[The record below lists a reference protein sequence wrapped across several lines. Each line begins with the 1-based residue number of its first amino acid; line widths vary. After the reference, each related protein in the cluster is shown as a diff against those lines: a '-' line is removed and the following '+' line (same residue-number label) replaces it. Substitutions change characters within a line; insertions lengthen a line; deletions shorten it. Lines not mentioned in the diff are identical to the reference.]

1 MGEQDVS
8 QSSDAAELRRFT
20 QHLLTDLRAFQQMLD
35 DEMFETGVSRIG
47 AEQELFLVDR
57 YWRPAQNNLE
67 ILELIDDPRCTTE
80 LGRFNIEFNLDPLE
94 FSSDCLR
101 RLETDLNSLLNVV
114 REAAARLDTHVVQ
127 IGILPTL
134 EKRDL
139 TLSNMTPMERYYGLN
154 DAMNRLRGASYQLRI
169 KGRDELMITHDN
181 VMLEACN
188 TSFQVH
194 FQVSPADFARRYN
207 IAQAVAAPTLAG
219 ATNSPLL
226 FGRQLWRET
235 RIALFQQSIDTRPPT
250 PYLTEQQPRVSFGR
264 NWVRSSPVEIFQ
276 EDITR
281 FRVLMSREID
291 EDPFALLAQGTT
303 PKLRALTLHNGTVYR
318 WNRPC
323 YGVTGGRPHVRIEN
337 RVLPAGPTV
346 IDEVANA
353 AFWFGLMTGI
363 DKEYPDITEV
373 LDFEDARENLVAAA
387 RRGLGSHFAWPGH
400 GHVASHRLILDELLP
415 LARRGLAGVG
425 IDDADIERY
434 LDTIEARVESQF
446 TGSQWQ
452 VASLAEMRPRT
463 TEAERLA
470 AVVAGAVS
478 RQLEGEPV
486 HTWKP
491 ATVDEA
497 GDLRTQYQR
506 VGQLMTTD
514 LFTVNQDEVVDMVA
528 CVMNWKHI
536 RHVPVEDA
544 DRHLV
549 GLVTHRAL
557 LRLLTEVPDG
567 AHPVAV
573 SSIMTRDLIT
583 ANPETPT
590 IEALRTM
597 REHRISALPV
607 IDHDGHLVGIVTE
620 RDFMNI
626 ANQLLESYLKDAAT
640 PGRSR

>member
-1 MGEQDVS
+1 MGEFDVS
-8 QSSDAAELRRFT
+8 QPSDAEELRRFT
-20 QHLLTDLRAFQQMLD
+20 QHLLADLRAFQQMLD
-35 DEMFETGVSRIG
+35 DGMFETGVSRIG

-57 YWRPAQNNLE
+57 YWRPALNGLE
-67 ILELIDDPRCTTE
+67 VLELIDDDRCTTE
-80 LGRFNIEFNLDPLE
+80 LGRFNIEFNLDPLD

-101 RLETDLNSLLNVV
+101 RLETELDAMLLKV
-114 REAAARLDTHVVQ
+114 REAAARLDTHAVQ

-139 TLSNMTPMERYYGLN
+139 TVENMTPMDRYYALN
-154 DAMNRLRGASYQLRI
+154 EAMNRLRGRSYELRI

-207 IAQAVAAPTLAG
+207 IAQAVAAPNLAC

-235 RIALFQQSIDTRPPT
+235 RIALFQQSIDTRSAT

-264 NWVRSSPVEIFQ
+264 DWVKESPVEIFR

-291 EDPFALLAQGTT
+291 EDPFAVLAEGKA
-303 PKLRALTLHNGTVYR
+303 PRLRALTLHNGTVYR

-323 YGVTGGRPHVRIEN
+323 YGVTDGKPHVRIEN
-337 RVLPAGPTV
+337 RVLPSGPSTL
-346 IDEVANA
+346 DEVANA
-353 AFWFGLMTGI
+353 AFWFGMMTGI

-373 LDFEDARENLVAAA
+373 MDFQDARENFVAAA
-387 RRGLGSHFAWPGH
+387 RRGLGSHMAWPER
-400 GHVASHRLILDELLP
+400 GHVPSQRLILDELLP
-415 LARRGLAGVG
+415 MARRGLASVG
-425 IDDADIERY
+425 IDEADISRY
-434 LDTIEARVESQF
+434 LDTIEGRVESQF

-452 VASLAEMRPRT
+452 VDSVAGIDERT
-463 TEAERLA
+463 PEAERLA
-470 AVVAGAVS
+470 AVVAGAVA
-478 RQLEGEPV
+478 RQLEGDPV

-491 ATVDEA
+491 ATIDEA

-536 RHVPVEDA
+536 RHVPVEDGE
-544 DRHLV
+544 RRLV

-557 LRLLTEVPDG
+557 LRLLTESPEEKP
-567 AHPVAV
+567 HPVAV
-573 SSIMTRDLIT
+573 SSIMARDLIT
-583 ANPETPT
+583 VHPETPT
-590 IEALRTM
+590 IDAMRRM
-597 REHRISALPV
+597 RENRVSALPV
-607 IDHDGHLVGIVTE
+607 VDHDGYLVGIVSE
-620 RDFMNI
+620 RDFMGI
-626 ANQLLESYLKDAAT
+626 ASQLLESYLRDE
-640 PGRSR
+640 

>member
-1 MGEQDVS
+1 MGEYDVS
-8 QSSDAAELRRFT
+8 KPADAAELRRFT
-20 QHLLTDLRAFQQMLD
+20 QHLLADLRAFQQMLD
-35 DEMFETGVSRIG
+35 DDMFETGVSRIG

-67 ILELIDDPRCTTE
+67 VLELIDDPRCTTE
-80 LGRFNIEFNLDPLE
+80 LGRFNIEFNLDPLD
-94 FSSDCLR
+94 FSSDCLH
-101 RLETDLNSLLNVV
+101 RLENDLDSLLNVV
-114 REAAARLDTHVVQ
+114 REAAARLDTQVVQ
-127 IGILPTL
+127 MGILPTI

-139 TLSNMTPMERYYGLN
+139 TLASMTPMERYYGLN
-154 DAMNRLRGASYQLRI
+154 EAINRLRGASYDLRI

-235 RIALFQQSIDTRPPT
+235 RIALFQQSIDTRPT
-250 PYLTEQQPRVSFGR
+250 TAHLTEQPPRVSFGR
-264 NWVRSSPVEIFQ
+264 QWVESSPVEIFR

-291 EDPFALLAQGTT
+291 EDPFALLAEGKA
-303 PKLRALTLHNGTVYR
+303 PRLRALTLHNGTVYR

-323 YGVTGGRPHVRIEN
+323 YGVTEGRPHVRIEN
-337 RVLPAGPTV
+337 RVLPSGPTV
-346 IDEVANA
+346 VDEVANA
-353 AFWFGLMTGI
+353 AFWFGMMTGI
-363 DKEYPDITEV
+363 DREYPDITEV
-373 LDFEDARENLVAAA
+373 MDFEDARENLVAAA
-387 RRGLGSHFAWPGH
+387 RRGLGSVLAWPEH
-400 GHVASHRLILDELLP
+400 GHVSSQRLILDELLP

-425 IDDADIERY
+425 IDEADIARY
-434 LDTIEARVESQF
+434 LDIIEARVESQF

-452 VASLAEMRPRT
+452 VDSLAEMKDHT

-470 AVVAGAVS
+470 AVVAGAVR
-478 RQLEGEPV
+478 RQLDGTPV

-491 ATVDEA
+491 ASIEEA

-536 RHVPVEDA
+536 RHVPVEDG

-557 LRLLTEVPDG
+557 LRLLTDRPDRP
-567 AHPVAV
+567 HPVAV

-583 ANPETPT
+583 AHPETPT

-597 REHRISALPV
+597 RENRISAMPV
-607 IDHDGHLVGIVTE
+607 VDHDGHLVGIVTE
-620 RDFMNI
+620 RDFMGI
-626 ANQLLESYLKDAAT
+626 ATQLLEGYLKDA
-640 PGRSR
+640 

>member
-1 MGEQDVS
+1 MGEYDVS
-8 QSSDAAELRRFT
+8 QTSDADELRRFT

-35 DEMFETGVSRIG
+35 DDIFESGVSRIG

-57 YWRPAQNNLE
+57 HGRPAFNNLE
-67 ILELIDDPRCTTE
+67 VLELIDDPRCTTE
-80 LGRFNIEFNLDPLE
+80 LGRFNIEFNLDPLD
-94 FSSDCLR
+94 FSSNCLH
-101 RLETDLNSLLNVV
+101 RLENDLNSLLEVV
-114 REAAARLDTHVVQ
+114 REAAARLDTQVVQ

-139 TLSNMTPMERYYGLN
+139 TLDRMTPRERYYALN
-154 DAMNRLRGASYQLRI
+154 ESMNQLRGASFDLRI

-188 TSFQVH
+188 TSFQIH

-235 RIALFQQSIDTRPPT
+235 RIALFQQSIDTRSAT
-250 PYLTEQQPRVSFGR
+250 PYPSEQQPRVSFGR
-264 NWVRSSPVEIFQ
+264 DWVENSPVEIFR

-291 EDPFALLAQGTT
+291 EDPFELLAEGKA
-303 PKLRALTLHNGTVYR
+303 PRLRALTLHNGTVYR

-323 YGVTGGRPHVRIEN
+323 YGITDGRPHVRIEN
-337 RVLPAGPTV
+337 RVLPSGPTV
-346 IDEVANA
+346 LDEVANA

-363 DKEYPDITEV
+363 DKEYEDITKV
-373 LDFEDARENLVAAA
+373 MDFHDARENLVAAA
-387 RRGLGSHFAWPGH
+387 RRGLGSHMAWPEH
-400 GHVASHRLILDELLP
+400 GHVAAHQLILKELLP

-425 IDDADIERY
+425 IDEADIARY
-434 LDTIEARVESQF
+434 LDTIEARVESQL

-452 VASLAEMRPRT
+452 VDSLAAMRNRT
-463 TEAERLA
+463 TAAERLA
-470 AVVAGAVS
+470 AIVSGAVA
-478 RQLEGEPV
+478 RQIEGHPV

-491 ATVDEA
+491 ASIDEA
-497 GDLRTQYQR
+497 GDLRAQYQR

-514 LFTVNQDEVVDMVA
+514 VFTVNQDEVVDMVA

-536 RHVPVEDA
+536 RHVPVED
-544 DRHLV
+544 DERRLV

-557 LRLLTEVPDG
+557 LRLLSESSDSG
-567 AHPVAV
+567 AQPVAV
-573 SSIMTRDLIT
+573 SSIMARDLIT
-583 ANPETPT
+583 AHPETPS
-590 IEALRTM
+590 IEALRMM
-597 REHRISALPV
+597 RKHRISTLPV
-607 IDHDGHLVGIVTE
+607 IDGDGHLVGIISE
-620 RDFMNI
+620 RDFMDI
-626 ANQLLESYLKDAAT
+626 ATQLLESYLKDA
-640 PGRSR
+640 

>member
-8 QSSDAAELRRFT
+8 QPSDAAELRRFT

-35 DEMFETGVSRIG
+35 DDMFETGVSRIG

-57 YWRPAQNNLE
+57 YWRPARNNMEVLE
-67 ILELIDDPRCTTE
+67 EIGDPRCTTE
-80 LGRFNIEFNLDPLE
+80 LGRFNIEFNLNPIE
-94 FSSDCLR
+94 FSTGCLR
-101 RLETDLNSLLNVV
+101 QLENDLNSMLAVV
-114 REAAARLDTHVVQ
+114 REAAARLETQVVQ

-139 TLSNMTPMERYYGLN
+139 TLANMTPRQRYAALN
-154 DAMNRLRGASYQLRI
+154 REMTRLRGTSYELRI
-169 KGRDELMITHDN
+169 KGRDELRITHDN

-207 IAQAVAAPTLAG
+207 IAQAVAAPTLAA

-235 RIALFQQSIDTRPPT
+235 RIALFQQSIDTRPAT

-264 NWVRSSPVEIFQ
+264 SWVESSPVEIFR

-291 EDPFALLAQGTT
+291 EDPLALLAEGKA
-303 PKLRALTLHNGTVYR
+303 PRLLALTLHNGTVYR

-323 YGVTGGRPHVRIEN
+323 YGITAGRPHVRIEN
-337 RVLPAGPTV
+337 RVLPSGPTV
-346 IDEVANA
+346 LDEVANA
-353 AFWFGLMTGI
+353 AFWFGMMTGM
-363 DKEYPDITEV
+363 DREYPDITEV
-373 LDFEDARENLVAAA
+373 MDFEDARENLVAAA
-387 RRGLGSHFAWPGH
+387 RRGLGSHMAWPER
-400 GHVASHRLILDELLP
+400 GHVSSQRLILGELLP
-415 LARRGLAGVG
+415 LARRGLASVA
-425 IDDADIERY
+425 IDEADIERY
-434 LDTIEARVESQF
+434 LGTIEARVESQF

-452 VASLAEMRPRT
+452 VDSLAAMKSRT

-470 AVVAGAVS
+470 AVVAGAVT
-478 RQLEGEPV
+478 RQIEGKPV

-491 ATVDEA
+491 ASIEEA
-497 GDLRTQYQR
+497 GDLKSQYQR

-514 LFTVNQDEVVDMVA
+514 VFTVSQDEVVDMVA

-536 RHVPVEDA
+536 RHVPVEDGQ
-544 DRHLV
+544 RHLV
-549 GLVTHRAL
+549 GMVTHRAL
-557 LRLLTEVPDG
+557 LRLLTESPDG
-567 AHPVAV
+567 RDQPAPV

-583 ANPETPT
+583 AHPETPT
-590 IEALRTM
+590 VEALRTM
-597 REHRISALPV
+597 RENRISAMPV
-607 IDHDGHLVGIVTE
+607 VDHDGYLVGIVTE
-620 RDFMNI
+620 RDFMGI
-626 ANQLLESYLKDAAT
+626 ATQLLEGYLRDA
-640 PGRSR
+640 

>member
-1 MGEQDVS
+1 MGEYDVS
-8 QSSDAAELRRFT
+8 QPSDAAELRRFT
-20 QHLLTDLRAFQQMLD
+20 QHLLADLRAFQQMLD
-35 DEMFETGVSRIG
+35 DDMFESGVSRIG

-57 YWRPAQNNLE
+57 YWRPALKSLE
-67 ILELIDDPRCTTE
+67 VLELIDDPRCTTE
-80 LGRFNIEFNLDPLE
+80 LGRFNIEFNLDPIE
-94 FSSDCLR
+94 FSSNCLR
-101 RLETDLNSLLNVV
+101 RLENELDALLAVV
-114 REAAARLDTHVVQ
+114 RDAAARLDTRVVQ

-139 TLSNMTPMERYYGLN
+139 TLDAMTPKERYYGLN
-154 DAMNRLRGASYQLRI
+154 RAMNQLRGASFDLRI

-207 IAQAVAAPTLAG
+207 IAQAVAAPNLAC

-250 PYLTEQQPRVSFGR
+250 SYLTEQQPRVSFGR
-264 NWVRSSPVEIFQ
+264 GWVKSSPVEIFR

-291 EDPFALLAQGTT
+291 EDPFALLAAGKA
-303 PKLRALTLHNGTVYR
+303 PRLRALTLHNGTVYR

-323 YGVTGGRPHVRIEN
+323 YGVTDGRPHVRIEN
-337 RVLPAGPTV
+337 RVLPSGPSV
-346 IDEVANA
+346 VDEVANA
-353 AFWFGLMTGI
+353 AFWFGMMTGM
-363 DKEYPDITEV
+363 DREYPDITEV
-373 LDFEDARENLVAAA
+373 MDFDDARENLVAAA
-387 RRGLGSHFAWPGH
+387 RRGLGSHLAWPER
-400 GHVASHRLILDELLP
+400 GHVPAHQLILDELLP
-415 LARRGLAGVG
+415 LARRGLAAVA
-425 IDDADIERY
+425 IDDADVERY
-434 LDTIEARVESQF
+434 LGTIEARVESQL

-452 VASLAEMRPRT
+452 VDSLAAMREST

-470 AVVAGAVS
+470 GVVAGALN
-478 RQLEGEPV
+478 RQLSGKPV

-491 ATVDEA
+491 ASIDEA

-514 LFTVNQDEVVDMVA
+514 LFTVNEDEVVDMVA

-536 RHVPVEDA
+536 RHVPVEDGN
-544 DRHLV
+544 RQLV
-549 GLVTHRAL
+549 GMVTHRAL
-557 LRLLTEVPDG
+557 LRLLTDNPAGE
-567 AHPVAV
+567 ALPVAV
-573 SSIMTRDLIT
+573 SSIMTRTLIT
-583 ANPETPT
+583 ARPETPT
-590 IEALRTM
+590 LEALRTM

-607 IDHDGHLVGIVTE
+607 VNDEGYLVGIVTE
-620 RDFMNI
+620 RDFMGI
-626 ANQLLESYLKDAAT
+626 AGQLLEGYLQDA
-640 PGRSR
+640 

>member
-1 MGEQDVS
+1 MGEHDVS
-8 QSSDAAELRRFT
+8 QPSDAAELRQFT
-20 QHLLTDLRAFQQMLD
+20 RHLLNDLRAFQQMLD
-35 DEMFETGVSRIG
+35 DGMFETGVSRIG

-57 YWRPAQNNLE
+57 YWRPAFNNLDV
-67 ILELIDDPRCTTE
+67 LELIDDDRFTTE
-80 LGRFNIEFNLDPLE
+80 LGRFNIEFNLDPLD
-94 FSSDCLR
+94 FSTDCLH
-101 RLETDLNSLLNVV
+101 RLENDLNALLEVT
-114 REAAARLDTHVVQ
+114 REAAARLDTRVVQ

-139 TLSNMTPMERYYGLN
+139 TLENMTPKERYYGLN
-154 DAMNRLRGASYQLRI
+154 RAMNRLRGASYDLRI
-169 KGRDELMITHDN
+169 KGRDELRITHDN

-207 IAQAVAAPTLAG
+207 IAQAVAAPTLAC

-235 RIALFQQSIDTRPPT
+235 RIALFQQSIDTRPAT

-264 NWVRSSPVEIFQ
+264 NWVESSPVEIFR

-291 EDPFALLAQGTT
+291 EDPFVALAEGRA

-323 YGVTGGRPHVRIEN
+323 YGVTNGKPHLRIEN

-346 IDEVANA
+346 LDEVANA
-353 AFWFGLMTGI
+353 AFWFGMMTGM
-363 DKEYPDITEV
+363 DREYPDITSIMS
-373 LDFEDARENLVAAA
+373 FEDARENLVAAA
-387 RRGLGSHFAWPGH
+387 RRGLGSHLAWPDK
-400 GHVASHRLILDELLP
+400 GHVAAHQLILDELLP
-415 LARRGLAGVG
+415 LARRGLAAVG
-425 IDDADIERY
+425 IDEADISRY

-452 VASLAEMRPRT
+452 VDSMAAMHEHT

-470 AVVAGAVS
+470 AVVAGAVQ
-478 RQLEGEPV
+478 RQIEGRPV

-491 ATVDEA
+491 ASIDEA
-497 GDLRTQYQR
+497 GDLRAQYQR

-536 RHVPVEDA
+536 RHVPVEDGE
-544 DRHLV
+544 RRLV

-557 LRLLTEVPDG
+557 LRLLTDNPDVG
-567 AHPVAV
+567 SHPTAV
-573 SSIMTRDLIT
+573 SSIMTRELVT
-583 ANPETPT
+583 AHPETPT
-590 IEALRTM
+590 IDALRQM
-597 REHRISALPV
+597 RERRISALPV
-607 IDHDGHLVGIVTE
+607 VDHDGYLVGIITE
-620 RDFMNI
+620 RDFMGI
-626 ANQLLESYLKDAAT
+626 ATQLIESYLDDA
-640 PGRSR
+640 